1 MRMHLSIDLPEV
13 EYLHQRSRF
22 SRQDEDYL
30 FFDVTLLATSAG
42 RSAASILKSLFPMG
56 PSRKPPERWYIFTG
70 TSPSDVGYKG
80 DHLPDLLF
88 RRKEYVDAANS
99 WLERLEIGYRLDP
112 RAVGEG
118 HSDLFELRLVDTR
131 RDDAVDVA
139 LSDVGFGISQIL
151 PFIVQSLASKRKIIS
166 IEQPEVHIHPRLQA
180 DLGNL
185 IAHAIQR
192 PYFHQ
197 FLIETHSEHLILRI
211 QRLIREKQIK
221 ASDVSV
227 LFVSRGDNDGS
238 DVQRLRLDDGG
249 DFVDDWPGGFF
260 SERLRELR

>member
-1 MRMHLSIDLPEV
+1 MRTPRSFGLPEV
-13 EYLHQRSRF
+13 EIFYRHARTSEQR
-22 SRQDEDYL
+22 DVL
-30 FFDVTLLATSAG
+30 LNFDVGLLATYAG
-42 RSAASILKSLFPMG
+42 RSAAGILRSLFPMG
-56 PSRKPPERWYIFTG
+56 PIRKPPERWYIFTG
-70 TSPSDVGYKG
+70 TSPTDVGYKG

-88 RRKEYVDAANS
+88 RKKEYVDAANL
-99 WLERLEIGYRLDP
+99 WLERLDIGYKLDP
-112 RAVGEG
+112 RALGEG

-131 RDDAVDVA
+131 RDEAVDVA

-151 PFIVQSLASKRKIIS
+151 PFIVQSLASNRQIIS

-185 IAHAIQR
+185 IARAIKR

-211 QRLIREKQIK
+211 QRLIREKELK

-238 DVQRLRLDDGG
+238 DVQRLRLDDSG
-249 DFVDDWPGGFF
+249 DFIDDWPGGFF